1 MQLLSWIRVDSLG
14 EAEPVVAMMAA
25 TNVEVIMDAV
35 VLETMVE
42 MILFDFVP
50 YAKNIDNY
58 HVAFE
63 CLSLRQ
69 GPCSLLLGFL
79 PSIAPD
85 FPHVA
90 AGERGRTNPAHHTD
104 ASADPWTA

>member
-1 MQLLSWIRVDSLG
+1 MQLLSWIRVVSLG
-14 EAEPVVAMMAA
+14 EAEPVVAMMAETDA
-25 TNVEVIMDAV
+25 EVIMDVV
-35 VLETMVE
+35 VLEIMVE

-90 AGERGRTNPAHHTD
+90 AGERRCTKPAHDTG
-104 ASADPWTA
+104 ASAEPWTS

>member
-14 EAEPVVAMMAA
+14 EVEPVVAMMAA

-50 YAKNIDNY
+50 HA
-58 HVAFE
+58 
-63 CLSLRQ
+63 
-69 GPCSLLLGFL
+69 
-79 PSIAPD
+79 
-85 FPHVA
+85 
-90 AGERGRTNPAHHTD
+90 
-104 ASADPWTA
+104 